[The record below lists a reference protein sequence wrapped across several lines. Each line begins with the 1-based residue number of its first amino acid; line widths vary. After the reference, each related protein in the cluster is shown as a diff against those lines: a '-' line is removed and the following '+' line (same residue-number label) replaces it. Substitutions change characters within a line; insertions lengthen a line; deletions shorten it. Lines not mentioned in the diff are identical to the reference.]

1 MNTKNVLAAVT
12 LAGLLAAC
20 SQFGHGFGAGHCA
33 NGQCK
38 VSVTLAADCRIGVDP
53 EVIDVPA
60 GGATHIHWKIAASSV
75 PATFDANG
83 ISFPPGQNPNQLFDE
98 KELQLN
104 GKQFHWRDKNTQ
116 AGQFKYDINLRD
128 EQGRLCH
135 LDPFIHNQ

>member
-1 MNTKNVLAAVT
+1 MKTKNVLAVVT
-12 LAGLLAAC
+12 ITGLSAAC
-20 SQFGHGFGAGHCA
+20 AQFGHGFGAGQPCS

-38 VSVTLAADCRIGVDP
+38 VTVTLAADCRIGVDP
-53 EVIDVPA
+53 EVIDVPE
-60 GGATHIHWKIAASSV
+60 GGATHIHWKIAAASA
-75 PATFDANG
+75 PATFDVNG
-83 ISFPPGQNPNQLFDE
+83 ISFPPGQNPGQFDE

-116 AGQFKYDINLRD
+116 AGRFKYAINLRD